1 VSLCA
6 EMRGVHLTRDVG
18 VDVGVGFDARKR
30 ARAKDRE
37 RERERERETE
47 RERESASAR
56 DRCSDTGKASD
67 KEDGCIGGGNK
78 EGHRS

>member
-1 VSLCA
+1 
-6 EMRGVHLTRDVG
+6 MRGVHLTRDVG

-47 RERESASAR
+47 RERARARATDAAIRVRRATRKTDASVEGIKRGTVR
-56 DRCSDTGKASD
+56 D
-67 KEDGCIGGGNK
+67 
-78 EGHRS
+78 EGEVR